1 MENEGL
7 VMRCSKATRQLQLY
21 IDKQLTLDQIRALEA
36 HLSICS
42 ACREELFLLEMIEQ
56 ALQSME
62 PIAEPP
68 DLTDNIMRRVALSTH
83 QTERASRERTRLSFR
98 PSLSELLAAA
108 ALATVTT
115 LGIIMGLPSLR
126 PVLPAV
132 NGHNLLSLVL
142 INIWNMLI
150 SVNSGTLMLGFWVIG
165 TILGV
170 WITLILAGNEVRS
183 TWFKAVLDRLPVW

>member
-1 MENEGL
+1 
-7 VMRCSKATRQLQLY
+7 MRCSKATRQLQLY

-42 ACREELFLLEMIEQ
+42 TCREELFLLEMIEQ

-68 DLTDNIMRRVALSTH
+68 DLTDNIMRRVALSAH
-83 QTERASRERTRLSFR
+83 QTERVSRERTRLSFR

-115 LGIIMGLPSLR
+115 LGIIMDLPSLR
-126 PVLPAV
+126 PVLPVV
-132 NGHNLLSLVL
+132 NGHDLLSLIL

-150 SVNSGTLMLGFWVIG
+150 SVNSGTLMLWFWVIG

-183 TWFKAVLDRLPVW
+183 TWFRAVLDRLPVW